1 MRRLRA
7 VRSGAA
13 TVIVG
18 ALLGYVVAAM
28 VAPTVADNPMFG
40 GSGESPIARRYML
53 ALIDGDTAAVH
64 QLRQPTSVAVR
75 ANDYKSAIGNPAAG
89 HTEALTYLG
98 GAIQGPISV
107 HSYVV
112 AFVTAEGE
120 KRLIPFA
127 LSIAGGKVVHIE

>member
-1 MRRLRA
+1 MRRFRA
-7 VRSGAA
+7 LRSGAA
-13 TVIVG
+13 TIAVG
-18 ALLGYVVAAM
+18 ALLGYIGAAL
-28 VAPTVADNPMFG
+28 VAPAIGDNPMFG

-53 ALIDGDTAAVH
+53 ALIGGDTAAVH
-64 QLRQPTSVAVR
+64 QLRQPTSVAAR
-75 ANDYKSAIGNPAAG
+75 ASDYKSAIGNPESG

-98 GAIQGPISV
+98 SGVQGPVSV

-112 AFVTAEGE
+112 SFVTAGGE